1 MKKINLESLNLEKLK
16 KKLGIISI
24 CTLLGLCSFVFQIAD
39 NDKEKMQGMLQK
51 VNGVPIEGKTIILD
65 AGHGKPD
72 GGAVSKNGI
81 IEANI
86 NLQIAQKVKN
96 LLKQDNIKV
105 IMTRSD
111 ENGIYDESAK
121 TISQKKVSDIKNR
134 VKIGNNSQADI
145 FVSIHLNKIEQEKY
159 WGWQCFFKGND
170 EKSKK
175 LSNSIQRGLNKTIQK
190 ENTRVPMKISKV
202 YLVDHVNIPI
212 TVVEC
217 GFLSNNEEE
226 KLLQDEDYQ
235 ENLAWGIYQGIK
247 EYFE

>member
-1 MKKINLESLNLEKLK
+1 MFVINGKRIKLILASVF
-16 KKLGIISI
+16 LGVFAFS
-24 CTLLGLCSFVFQIAD
+24 FQIAEK
-39 NDKEKMQGMLQK
+39 KELPKYTLETLSE
-51 VNGVPIEGKTIILD
+51 GVSEKIVILD
-65 AGHGKPD
+65 AGHGYPD
-72 GGAVSKNGI
+72 GGAISNNGT
-81 IEANI
+81 IESDI
-86 NLQIAQKVKN
+86 TLQITQKVKN
-96 LLKQDNIKV
+96 ILEQENVKV
-105 IMTRSD
+105 ILTRCGQ
-111 ENGIYDESAK
+111 NGIYDENAK
-121 TISQKKVSDIKNR
+121 TISQKKISDIRNR
-134 VKIGNNSQADI
+134 VNIGNNSEADI
-145 FVSIHLNKIEQEKY
+145 FVSIHLNKTEQEKY

-175 LSNSIQRGLNKTIQK
+175 LSNSIQRGLHKTIQK